1 MKIFW
6 PSWNYSF
13 PVFHKFSST
22 WTLKYTRNGY
32 PYRVY
37 SCFEYNLMPSL
48 NSKYSMALFC
58 IKYSGLIHL
67 DIDLNLMLSMKLYN
81 FKLLSYPRRLCSMK
95 RSTAIYSFFSNSVP
109 AVMDVYFIPSSKKMT
124 FQRPSQSLK
133 LIIQEW
139 WGAFQTDTIW
149 HIAFHFWTFQRIS
162 IEWIDN
168 KVSLIFLQDSS
179 AFWNPP

>member
-1 MKIFW
+1 
-6 PSWNYSF
+6 
-13 PVFHKFSST
+13 
-22 WTLKYTRNGY
+22 
-32 PYRVY
+32 
-37 SCFEYNLMPSL
+37 MPSL

-67 DIDLNLMLSMKLYN
+67 DFDLNLMLSMKLYN

-168 KVSLIFLQDSS
+168 KVNLPNSKVNPNSNWFSLVVFHFSVYICTPNQCTLWSATNSYIFINSR
-179 AFWNPP
+179 